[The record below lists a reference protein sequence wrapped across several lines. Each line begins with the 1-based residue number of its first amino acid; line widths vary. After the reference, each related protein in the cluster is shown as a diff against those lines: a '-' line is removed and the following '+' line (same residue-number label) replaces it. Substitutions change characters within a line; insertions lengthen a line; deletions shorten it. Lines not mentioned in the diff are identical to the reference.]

1 MIVFVESGG
10 GVSTAGQIELSN
22 GEVYCRSVMALIEWR
37 IAQCT
42 MLACSCPL
50 LCPHLPYFP
59 SVQLR

>member
-42 MLACSCPL
+42 MLACSCLL
-50 LCPHLPYFP
+50 LCPHLP
-59 SVQLR
+59 